1 MTRFFHSA
9 LVLALLLGAA
19 SSVRAAASSVELAP
33 GEPFTRASFEALVAH
48 AGTGES
54 AGRRIAFM
62 PTAPGLPLDN
72 RATAPVTITLED
84 LRLDE
89 TAGRFTAV
97 LSVRVEGGPTNRLDL
112 AGTAEAEVE
121 VPVPARPLDAGTI
134 LERRDVDL
142 AWVPE
147 RQLRPDTVLAA
158 AALVGR
164 ETDRR
169 LMPGLPVRAGDVRP
183 PRLVR
188 RGDLVTIVYAQ
199 DGLELRAR
207 GRALED
213 GAMGDA
219 VRLQNVDS
227 RREIRATVVDVKQVA
242 IGPLAGSG
250 S

>member
-1 MTRFFHSA
+1 MNRLFLS
-9 LVLALLLGAA
+9 LLALASLLAVPARADVAA
-19 SSVRAAASSVELAP
+19 SSVRLGP
-33 GEPFTRASFEALVAH
+33 GEPFTPASFEALVAH
-48 AGTGES
+48 AETAES
-54 AGRRIAFM
+54 AGRRLALKA
-62 PTAPGLPLDN
+62 TAPGLPLDN
-72 RATAPVTITLED
+72 RAAAPVTITLED

-89 TAGRFTAV
+89 TVGRFAAV

-112 AGTAEAEVE
+112 AGTAEAEAE
-121 VPVPARPLDAGTI
+121 VPVAARPLDAGTI
-134 LERRDVDL
+134 LERRDIDL
-142 AWVPE
+142 AWIPE
-147 RQLRPDTVLAA
+147 RQLQPDTVLTTVD
-158 AALVGR
+158 LVGR
-164 ETDRR
+164 EADRR
-169 LMPGLPVRAGDVRP
+169 LMPGRPVRAGEVRP

-227 RREIRATVVDVKQVA
+227 HREIRATVVDVKQVA
-242 IGPLAGSG
+242 IRPLAGGG